1 MINTTK
7 QILMQMDVKEEA
19 RMEIKKPAIAGT
31 LESSD
36 CQVTVEEGEGKI
48 ELTLNSTVIN
58 QYGNQIKKLSLYFFF

>member
-36 CQVTVEEGEGKI
+36 CQVTVEAGECNV
-48 ELTLNSTVIN
+48 EFSLERAEIN
-58 QYGNQIKKLSLYFFF
+58 QYGN

>member
-31 LESSD
+31 L
-36 CQVTVEEGEGKI
+36 
-48 ELTLNSTVIN
+48 
-58 QYGNQIKKLSLYFFF
+58 